1 MGKWAWQYTTTGLD
15 NSIELRTE
23 KIYQAVTEIW
33 VPQVWQPT
41 ARPDR
46 DDNTPP
52 ARVKT
57 ALLWSI
63 YIIEIRYRSL
73 KTIHRSGV
81 AVLHC
86 PGCVWTLNPRCL
98 ESYTSTR
105 LWLLPI
111 AGVAKNLGSS
121 DQLSSL
127 AGGEACNW
135 RCLTMNQTTVHETQL
150 ADMAPATPIHG
161 NGLQLSP
168 CGICSSKTPFIIFS

>member
-1 MGKWAWQYTTTGLD
+1 MSMTVHNYRPRQFHRTSNGENLSSGYRDMGSASL
-15 NSIELRTE
+15 
-23 KIYQAVTEIW
+23 A
-33 VPQVWQPT
+33 
-41 ARPDR
+41 ADR
-46 DDNTPP
+46 PP
-52 ARVKT
+52 ARPPGPWRQYPSSPGKNGF
-57 ALLWSI
+57 AMEHIHNW
-63 YIIEIRYRSL
+63 

-111 AGVAKNLGSS
+111 TGVAKNLGSS